1 MDILLEIYKDKRT
14 VFRIND
20 IALLLNTN
28 DRFLRRKLNYYV
40 KKAKLLN
47 LQRGIYA
54 KEGYNPQE
62 LACRLYTPTY
72 ISFETV
78 LLASGVIFQYSET
91 ITNASYLSRE
101 IGIDNR
107 VIKYRK
113 LKGEILVNPKGL
125 LLNQKNINIAT
136 PERAFL
142 DMLYLN
148 KNYYFDYTNSLDKSK
163 LYQIVEIYNS
173 PSLLRKLKEYFPR

>member
-1 MDILLEIYKDKRT
+1 MDILFEIYKDSRT

-20 IALLLNTN
+20 IALFLNTN
-28 DRFLRRKLNYYV
+28 DAILRRKLNYYV
-40 KKAKLLN
+40 QKGKLLN

-62 LACRLYTPTY
+62 LACRLYAPTY

-78 LLASGVIFQYSET
+78 LLAAGVIFQYYET

-101 IGIDNR
+101 VEVDNQA
-107 VIKYRK
+107 IKYRK
-113 LKGEILVNPKGL
+113 LKGEILVNPKGVM
-125 LLNQKNINIAT
+125 LNRNNINIAT

-148 KNYYFDYTNSLDKSK
+148 KNYYFDNINSLNKSK
-163 LYQIVEIYNS
+163 LYDIVEIYNS
-173 PSLLRKLKEYFPR
+173 PALFNKLNTYFPK